1 MTCRLVRDAP
11 PSSSS
16 PCGEEEERRA
26 RWRRRRGLG
35 CKLSQYRASIR
46 CSPAKW
52 RPGSVWCRLE
62 CTLLL
67 FPLPL
72 PWCARKT
79 TETRTPVPLSRGLD
93 PRRGPQAPGL
103 GRFKGMR
110 FLREGGNRNPPS
122 LKRLFGDFLAGQ
134 KVTRGPGPGRSRRWQ
149 VCRRFAPRAR
159 RARQNFTADP
169 GSAVPSPPCRG
180 EGPPGS

>member
-1 MTCRLVRDAP
+1 MA
-11 PSSSS
+11 
-16 PCGEEEERRA
+16 E
-26 RWRRRRGLG
+26 
-35 CKLSQYRASIR
+35 
-46 CSPAKW
+46 
-52 RPGSVWCRLE
+52 VWCRLE
-62 CTLLL
+62 CPLHL

-134 KVTRGPGPGRSRRWQ
+134 KVTRGPGPGRPRRSRL
-149 VCRRFAPRAR
+149 CRRFASGPAGPDKKLAAPSDEGGAAIAAEGEIPPGRQVCAR
-159 RARQNFTADP
+159 RTNGA
-169 GSAVPSPPCRG
+169 PCHPQKIKIPLHAPVQQTRC
-180 EGPPGS
+180 PTPIV